1 MTELENLNIII
12 LGSSEVGKTSIIN
25 RYFNNEYTDENI
37 ATIGIQHN
45 HRFFKFNEDKVKIDY
60 IDTAGQEK
68 FKSIAANFLKRADGV
83 ILVFDVT
90 QRDTF
95 KLMDMWVEEI
105 NNKNNINN
113 IGKILL
119 GNKIDLENKR
129 EVKKEEGIK
138 LGKSINCNYLE
149 VSAKTGHNIKD
160 AFDQISRLTYE
171 ACKLYRQRSNS
182 FHLKGIQKKV
192 EPEDIKRC
200 C

>member
-95 KLMDMWVEEI
+95 KSMDMWE
-105 NNKNNINN
+105 
-113 IGKILL
+113 
-119 GNKIDLENKR
+119 
-129 EVKKEEGIK
+129 
-138 LGKSINCNYLE
+138 
-149 VSAKTGHNIKD
+149 
-160 AFDQISRLTYE
+160 
-171 ACKLYRQRSNS
+171 
-182 FHLKGIQKKV
+182 
-192 EPEDIKRC
+192 
-200 C
+200 